1 MNVDLFHGE
10 DIEGFSKPK
19 NIRKKA
25 MDYLARREYGQEELV
40 RKLERAGYNYDA
52 VVAEVLKLAEEDL
65 QSDKRFAQSFVQV
78 RISQGKGPVRICHEL
93 KKRGISQSL
102 VDSEITASGQ
112 DWFAL
117 AKEIRERK
125 FGLDPPSDFAHKARQ
140 MRFLQYRGFEA
151 DQVRF
156 AVSVNGDR

>member
-1 MNVDLFHGE
+1 
-10 DIEGFSKPK
+10 
-19 NIRKKA
+19 

-52 VVAEVLKLAEEDL
+52 VVAEVLKLAAEDL

-78 RISQGKGPVRICHEL
+78 RINQGKGPVRICHEL

-151 DQVRF
+151 DQVQF